1 MTHLP
6 DDNNGL
12 VVYGNILRFGSFV
25 LVSRVKKI
33 PQCYHRQEYFLY
45 DENLKELD
53 YKMVEIDFG
62 IDFTYKRRRTGFCE
76 PNIC

>member
-1 MTHLP
+1 MP
-6 DDNNGL
+6 DDQSGH
-12 VVYGNILRFGSFV
+12 VEYGNILRFGPYV

-53 YKMVEIDFG
+53 YKMVEIEFG
-62 IDFTYKRRRTGFCE
+62 IQFPYERGRTRVFESSLC
-76 PNIC
+76 